1 MRPSVLALVLF
12 AGAWLCAAFVWA
24 GRGAL
29 GYANEHTRASLTAE
43 QAANQEA
50 IRSVQLSGAERRHRA
65 SLEARLAARKDGD
78 RHLRIDLAAGT
89 GELWDGVYPLR
100 RFEIHVGAAP
110 VPRPLFTM
118 LVGVPGALV
127 PTTPVAPGTY
137 TMVAS
142 WGAHAAPLLGLP
154 PPIEDA
160 RWPEGAEPPPQVW
173 DAALVGNWMLYSATP
188 EVVTRWDDA
197 RVGSIRVG
205 EVDLAAILPN
215 LGPGALVHVY

>member
-1 MRPSVLALVLF
+1 MRPSVLALALF

-29 GYANEHTRASLTAE
+29 SLANDATRTSLTEE

-50 IRSVQLSGAERRHRA
+50 IRSVQVTGAERRRRA
-65 SLEARLAARKDGD
+65 SLEARLAARGD
-78 RHLRIDLAAGT
+78 PERHLRIDLASGA

-100 RFEIHVGAAP
+100 RFEVHVGSSP
-110 VPRPLFTM
+110 VPRRLLSL
-118 LVGVPGALV
+118 LVGVPGSLV

-160 RWPEGAEPPPQVW
+160 RWPEGADPPEQVW
-173 DAALVGNWMLYSATP
+173 DAALIGNWMLYSATP

-205 EVDLAAILPN
+205 EVDLAAVLPN

>member
-1 MRPSVLALVLF
+1 MRSSVLAVVLF
-12 AGAWLCAAFVWA
+12 AGAWLCAALVWA

-29 GYANEHTRASLTAE
+29 TLANESTRASLTEE

-50 IRSVQLSGAERRHRA
+50 IRSEQVTGAERRRRA
-65 SLEARLAARKDGD
+65 SLQARLAARGD
-78 RHLRIDLAAGT
+78 PERHLRIDLAAGV

-100 RFEIHVGAAP
+100 RFEIYVGGAP
-110 VPRPLFTM
+110 VPRPLSAL

-142 WGAHAAPLLGLP
+142 WGSHAAPLLGLP

-173 DAALVGNWMLYSATP
+173 DAALVGTWMLYSATP

-205 EVDLAAILPN
+205 EVDLAAVLPN